1 MGLEPKMLATRSS
14 TALDQWEVGVW
25 SPYMEMEMVGVPGEL
40 LDSEVEGDNDGGHN
54 VRTTEEVGA
63 SDQEVQE
70 AESTT
75 VVACAPQSVAGG
87 EDEGMEEGVEAAVIS
102 KAAGSVDAHVPGEA
116 VEDLAG
122 RQAIPRESTT
132 REKGGK
138 TRVIMV
144 TRYLIASTV

>member
-1 MGLEPKMLATRSS
+1 
-14 TALDQWEVGVW
+14 
-25 SPYMEMEMVGVPGEL
+25 MEMEMVGLPGEL
-40 LDSEVEGDNDGGHN
+40 LDSEVEGNNDGAHN

-63 SDQEVQE
+63 SDQNHE
-70 AESTT
+70 AEGTT
-75 VVACAPQSVAGG
+75 VVACAPQLVAGG
-87 EDEGMEEGVEAAVIS
+87 EDEGMEEGVEAVVIS

-132 REKGGK
+132 RENGGK